1 MKKIKITLILLFAC
15 VCCCILVNL
24 VVGLLL
30 GTSHKAYIPTEGL
43 WYCEAVDIM
52 LSFEEGY
59 SSYFINQG
67 KEVSCIWENDVGS
80 KVIAAVLATSGRSAS
95 TAAKAGATP
104 PAHSV
109 VYRYDIETEVP
120 SSKTIKAMESKD
132 SMAFNIHLSFQ

>member
-80 KVIAAVLATSGRSAS
+80 KVIMVVCQEKLNGDFAVGDLIFCGEYVRLDNREY
-95 TAAKAGATP
+95 
-104 PAHSV
+104 V
-109 VYRYDIETEVP
+109 VQDIESGEIYTFVR
-120 SSKTIKAMESKD
+120 
-132 SMAFNIHLSFQ
+132 Q